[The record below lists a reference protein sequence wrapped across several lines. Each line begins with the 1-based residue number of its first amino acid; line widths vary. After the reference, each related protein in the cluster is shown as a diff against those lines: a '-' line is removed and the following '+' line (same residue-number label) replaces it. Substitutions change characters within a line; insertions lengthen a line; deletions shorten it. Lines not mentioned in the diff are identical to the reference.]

1 MVVTPEL
8 YSEGCLRDILRQCQ
22 VFRKEAGFNVSDRI
36 QVYLDCEQKA
46 GKIVADNRA
55 YLESELLASVNESHL
70 SAPDFTGTI
79 EMDDEK
85 IAVEMKVKN

>member
-22 VFRKEAGFNVSDRI
+22 VFRKEAGFHVSDRI
-36 QVYLDCEQKA
+36 EVYFDCEENA
-46 GKIVADNRA
+46 GKIVSDNRA
-55 YLESELLASVNESHL
+55 YLESELLASISDSPL

-85 IAVEMKVKN
+85 IAVEMKVKD